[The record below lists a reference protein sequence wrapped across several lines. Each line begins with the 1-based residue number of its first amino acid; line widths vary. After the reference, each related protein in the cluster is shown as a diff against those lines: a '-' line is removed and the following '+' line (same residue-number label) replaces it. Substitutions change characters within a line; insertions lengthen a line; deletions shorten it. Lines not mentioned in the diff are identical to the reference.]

1 FAGMKTSSFSI
12 PGIGVNGI
20 FATQGDINTLS
31 GKCRIAVWYSACAV
45 RPEAIGVGLPNQTA

>member
-1 FAGMKTSSFSI
+1 I
-12 PGIGVNGI
+12 PGAV
-20 FATQGDINTLS
+20 QS

>member
-1 FAGMKTSSFSI
+1 MLFTSFSGSLVSRI
-12 PGIGVNGI
+12 PGAV
-20 FATQGDINTLS
+20 QS

>member
-1 FAGMKTSSFSI
+1 MSGSWSFTLSI

-20 FATQGDINTLS
+20 FATKGDINTLS

-45 RPEAIGVGLPNQTA
+45 RPEAIGVG

>member
-1 FAGMKTSSFSI
+1 MKSKIKSLLVAGY
-12 PGIGVNGI
+12 NGI

-45 RPEAIGVGLPNQTA
+45 RPEAIGVGLPNQTAS